1 MAKRFVLAGAVC
13 AALFA
18 TAAGA
23 ATIADKIQE
32 TDAQITLA
40 QKQKQLMDNLGVD
53 PILSKMPQVVSVMSF
68 GGETK
73 AKLMLASGV
82 ALSYGEGE
90 VVNSR
95 MRVVAITPR
104 EVVVAITP
112 MEGVA
117 RPKGKKVEPVL
128 MPLEFLAGARQ
139 NSQQGAAGGL
149 PGVPGTP
156 VQSGPIPPGLMQAP
170 PPIQGGFPAVLAPA
184 PVQAPV
190 AAPQAPA
197 AQAAP
202 AAVPV
207 SQ

>member
-1 MAKRFVLAGAVC
+1 MDKRFVGFGFALSVMLVAGPTV
-13 AALFA
+13 
-18 TAAGA
+18 A
-23 ATIADKIQE
+23 ATVADEIQA
-32 TDAQITLA
+32 TDAQIMLQ
-40 QKQKQLMDNLGVD
+40 QKRKQLKDNLEVD
-53 PILSKMPQVVSVMSF
+53 SILSKMPQVVSVMSF

-90 VVNSR
+90 VIHSR

-112 MEGVA
+112 ADGLGRA
-117 RPKGKKVEPVL
+117 KGKKAEPVL

-139 NSQQGAAGGL
+139 NNPQGFGGGM

-156 VQSGPIPPGLMQAP
+156 VTSGPIPPGLMQAP
-170 PPIQGGFPAVLAPA
+170 PPVQGGSPMALMPAAPAVSPA
-184 PVQAPV
+184 QGVPS
-190 AAPQAPA
+190 
-197 AQAAP
+197 AP

-207 SQ
+207 TQ

>member
-1 MAKRFVLAGAVC
+1 MAKRFVLLGVAC
-13 AALFA
+13 AALLVGSV
-18 TAAGA
+18 GA
-23 ATIADKIQE
+23 ATLADQIQE
-32 TDAQITLA
+32 TDAQITLV
-40 QKQKQLMDNLGVD
+40 QKKKQLQDNLGVD
-53 PILSKMPQVVSVMSF
+53 PILSKMPQVVSVVSF

-73 AKLMLASGV
+73 VKLMLASGV

-112 MEGVA
+112 TEGVA

-139 NSQQGAAGGL
+139 NGAQGFPGGL
-149 PGVPGTP
+149 PGVPGAP
-156 VQSGPIPPGLMQAP
+156 VQSGPIPPGLLQAP
-170 PPIQGGFPAVLAPA
+170 PPVQGGSPAMFAPA
-184 PVQAPV
+184 AAQQPPQVPSAQAAPV
-190 AAPQAPA
+190 AAPI
-197 AQAAP
+197 
-202 AAVPV
+202 